1 MSFFLKLNWLKEV
14 RMAEKK
20 LEISAKKYRGE
31 TSTVT
36 TRLSVELIEK
46 LDKISEQT
54 GRTRNEIIQKCI
66 EFAVDNIQIT
76 EE

>member
-1 MSFFLKLNWLKEV
+1 
-14 RMAEKK
+14 MAEKK